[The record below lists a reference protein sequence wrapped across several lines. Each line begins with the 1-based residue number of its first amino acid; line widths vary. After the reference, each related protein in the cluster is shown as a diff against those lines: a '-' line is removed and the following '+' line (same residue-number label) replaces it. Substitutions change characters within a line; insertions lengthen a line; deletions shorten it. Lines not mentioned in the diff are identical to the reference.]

1 MNPGGLSSKRCRI
14 SWDSSSTH
22 HPSSLERTL
31 HNTRLFLRKPFPP
44 RLPQRDDNTHLSR
57 RRLARQLTPIH
68 STRQLPP
75 STHPR
80 LIITRREHRLRYH
93 TPFDSSCSIRFFFPL
108 PNRHLSRKAP
118 ESLTA
123 QILDSPSCNHFS
135 RFALYPSLPRALRI
149 HLHLHRP
156 FFQASST
163 NRPLSQQI

>member
-1 MNPGGLSSKRCRI
+1 MHIYSLPDGIQNILLFHDTETGRAQMKRIRISYPEPKQCSANDYTTSLQRTASRITQHPMTRYACPNSTACNVQLMITLTAKQNTLLHREIESGRAILKSFRI

-75 STHPR
+75 SHTHV
-80 LIITRREHRLRYH
+80 
-93 TPFDSSCSIRFFFPL
+93 
-108 PNRHLSRKAP
+108 
-118 ESLTA
+118 
-123 QILDSPSCNHFS
+123 
-135 RFALYPSLPRALRI
+135 
-149 HLHLHRP
+149 
-156 FFQASST
+156 
-163 NRPLSQQI
+163 